1 MKNFFNKIR
10 KPPRRDASK
19 RGVTAIEILFVLA
32 IIAIIVAVV
41 SPQFSRIREN
51 QVLQNTLG
59 DIISALN
66 KAQSKTLS
74 SVNSLSYGVHFQSDK
89 VIIFE
94 GIAFT
99 AGEPANEEI
108 SILTPA
114 SISDVTLGGVSGPDG
129 DIFFNRLSGSPNQT
143 GTVTVSTSSSNKVI
157 SISAAGTASAD

>member
-1 MKNFFNKIR
+1 M
-10 KPPRRDASK
+10 
-19 RGVTAIEILFVLA
+19 IELLFVFA
-32 IIAIIVAVV
+32 IIAIIVAVI
-41 SPQFSRIREN
+41 SPQFSRLREN

-59 DIISALN
+59 DIISAMN

-94 GIAFT
+94 GIVFT
-99 AGEPANEEI
+99 PGEPANEEI
-108 SILTPA
+108 NILTPA

-143 GTVTVSTSSSNKVI
+143 GTITVSTPSASKVI